1 MHGGNAQRRLL
12 SVPEQIED
20 ADRRRAQAEL
30 EQWVQIDDLGII
42 DFELFDDQALP
53 QLEWLVEGHFL
64 KGTVALVA
72 GDGGIG
78 KSTLMQ
84 HLATCAVMG
93 MPWLGHHVE
102 KGPAL
107 LLACEDD
114 LVPLLHRHKA
124 ITRHL
129 GIGFYEPRNEGL
141 EIWPRVGQD
150 NSMMYL
156 DRTNPMGWTM
166 APTHLFERVAL
177 RCRRHGVKYLIV
189 DTATQTFRGNQND
202 ETQVMDYIS
211 AWRRVAIA
219 MEGVVIITKHPSLS
233 GRALGTG
240 ESGNTAWTNSVR
252 SRFYLHRDTQK
263 QLLWKGMKS
272 NYGKSGEEL
281 PLRWENGVFVVD
293 RPEPDPYAY
302 YNR

>member
-1 MHGGNAQRRLL
+1 MQQGGASRAIR
-12 SVPEQIED
+12 SVPEQIDDYE
-20 ADRRRAQAEL
+20 RKQAQREL

-42 DFELFDDQALP
+42 DFDLFSEDRLP
-53 QLEWLVEGHFL
+53 QLEWMVENHFL

-84 HLATCAVMG
+84 HLATCCVMG
-93 MPWLGHHVE
+93 APWLGFHVE
-102 KGPAL
+102 KGAAL
-107 LLACEDD
+107 MLACEDD
-114 LVPLLHRHKA
+114 LVPLLHRHRA
-124 ITRHL
+124 IVRH
-129 GIGFYEPRNEGL
+129 IGVGWDEPKLNGL
-141 EIWPRVGQD
+141 QIWPRVGQD

-156 DRTNPMGWTM
+156 DRPTWQM

-177 RCRRHGVKYLIV
+177 RCRRQGIKYLIV

-219 MEGVVIITKHPSLS
+219 MEGVVVITKHPSLS

-252 SRFYLHRDTQK
+252 SRFYLHRDKQK
-263 QLLWKGMKS
+263 NLLWKGMKQNYSS
-272 NYGKSGEEL
+272 NVDEI
-281 PLRWENGVFVVD
+281 PLRYQSGVFVLD
-293 RPEPDPYAY
+293 KPENDADAY
-302 YNR
+302 YKR